1 MTRPT
6 HRLKSDGSLVYPDG
20 YAAAEI
26 EALPSGYYD
35 GQDLAATEATLLGHV
50 DRKREQLR
58 AGVMT
63 QGAGQSYAYT
73 QKAGEVYDY
82 RNVVGSLLESLT
94 ETQRAARFPF
104 AMAEA
109 TATGDSL
116 ATVIAHFEAGMGASR
131 TKIAQVEAAAV
142 AGKRAIRAAAT
153 VSAKQ
158 AAFAAINWN

>member
-1 MTRPT
+1 M
-6 HRLKSDGSLVYPDG
+6 
-20 YAAAEI
+20 
-26 EALPSGYYD
+26 
-35 GQDLAATEATLLGHV
+35 
-50 DRKREQLR
+50 
-58 AGVMT
+58 
-63 QGAGQSYAYT
+63 
-73 QKAGEVYDY
+73 
-82 RNVVGSLLESLT
+82 GSLLESLT